1 MGALRLVPA
10 ATFDAPVK
18 LTVAGSPEPAVVVF
32 VFARKSKS
40 ELRAW
45 VESGAERSDPDFLGE
60 VVKGWRAGV
69 VDEHDQPVPFS
80 TDAFAALLDR
90 YPAAGG
96 EIYQQYMA
104 AYHEA
109 RTKN

>member
-10 ATFDAPVK
+10 PTFEAPVK
-18 LTVAGSPEPAVVVF
+18 LTVAGSPEPAVVLM
-32 VFARKSKS
+32 VFARKSKT

-45 VESGAERSDPDFLGE
+45 QESGAGRADPDFLGE

-69 VDEHDQPVPFS
+69 VDELEQPVPF
-80 TDAFAALLDR
+80 TPEAFAALLDA
-90 YPAAGG
+90 YPAAGS
-96 EIYQQYMA
+96 EIFTQYLA

-109 RTKN
+109 RAKN

>member
-18 LTVAGSPEPAVVVF
+18 LTVAGASEPAVVLF
-32 VFARKSKS
+32 IFGRKNKA
-40 ELRAW
+40 ELRDWIAT
-45 VESGAERSDPDFLGE
+45 AKDRADPDFLGE

-69 VDEHDQPVPFS
+69 LDEHEQLVPF
-80 TDAFAALLDR
+80 TPEAFAQLLNQ
-90 YPAAGG
+90 YPASGT
-96 EIYQQYMA
+96 EIYEQYLA

-109 RTKN
+109 RAKN

>member
-18 LTVAGSPEPAVVVF
+18 LTVAGASEPAVVVF

-40 ELRAW
+40 ELRQW
-45 VESGAERSDPDFLGE
+45 MEGGAGRPDPEFLGE

-69 VDEHDQPVPFS
+69 VDEAEQPVPFS
-80 TDAFAALLDR
+80 PEAFAALLDA
-90 YPAAGG
+90 YPAAGT
-96 EIYQQYMA
+96 EIYHQYLA
-104 AYHEA
+104 AYDGA
-109 RTKN
+109 RAKN